1 MAKSLAEELFGRVVY
16 HRTGTHVPDPKKL
29 REPFS
34 GPVEADYQSVA
45 YKFCRG
51 CGELT
56 EIDEPLALR
65 LASEAGT
72 PFDGGIPS
80 GIYFETTGC
89 RLCAEGQTLGL
100 EVKVLPPLPNA

>member
-1 MAKSLAEELFGRVVY
+1 MAESLAEKLFGRVVY
-16 HRTGTHVPDPKKL
+16 KRTGTHVPDPKTL

-34 GPVEADYQSVA
+34 GPIHTGYQSVA

-51 CGELT
+51 CGSVFEV
-56 EIDEPLALR
+56 DEAVALR

-72 PFDGGIPS
+72 PFDGGVPS